1 MTRSSPAGAPAAGRP
16 AVLYTR
22 LDPLDVTAGKQ
33 LLRSHGVDVLDLADG
48 PSPAQ
53 LAAVIGLLVG
63 YDPVGAEL
71 FDRLPALRIVATHS
85 AGFEMVDV
93 DAAAVR
99 GLWVAN
105 LPGGATEEVASHALA
120 MALALVRGLP
130 RFDHKVRAGGWDDPR
145 PPLPRVPAELTC
157 GVLGLGRIGR
167 SFARLAGGLFGRV
180 VGYDPGLPT
189 DSWPQAVERHDTV
202 EELLRRADCV
212 SLHLPLTE
220 ATRHLLDARRLALL
234 PRGALV
240 VNVSRGELLDS
251 GALAEALDSGRL
263 AGAACDV
270 LDQEPPAPGH
280 PLVGRPD
287 VLLSPH
293 VAYLSASALR
303 RYAETPARNVLALL
317 ETGRP
322 VHPVLSPL

>member
-1 MTRSSPAGAPAAGRP
+1 
-16 AVLYTR
+16 VLYTR

-93 DAAAVR
+93 DVAAVR

-189 DSWPQAVERHDTV
+189 DAWPQAVERHDTV